1 MAHANNTITFDPDA
15 GVSYGVN
22 LTVNSGANFKS
33 TFKVLKTDKS
43 AFSFSG
49 YDGAAQMA
57 KSVAVGSTGYAVAT
71 FGVGFSTTVTGEF
84 NISLTPAVTRTL
96 NPGRYVYNIL
106 VSSGTTTYNIVDGN
120 ILVQGGIS
128 SAP

>member
-1 MAHANNTITFDPDA
+1 
-15 GVSYGVN
+15 
-22 LTVNSGANFKS
+22 
-33 TFKVLKTDKS
+33 
-43 AFSFSG
+43 
-49 YDGAAQMA
+49 MA